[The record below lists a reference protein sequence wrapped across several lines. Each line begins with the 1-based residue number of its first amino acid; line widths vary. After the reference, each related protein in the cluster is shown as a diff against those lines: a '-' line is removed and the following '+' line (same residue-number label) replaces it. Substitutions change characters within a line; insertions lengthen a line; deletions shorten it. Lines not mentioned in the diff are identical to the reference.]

1 VKGPPKLEFQNA
13 GSKWLVENQSETSG
27 VVEVNI
33 TEMKETVY
41 IYGCVGATIDIKG
54 KCKSIVVDGCKKTK
68 VLFDTAMA
76 SCEVINCS
84 RMQIQCR
91 QKVAA
96 VAIDKTDGIIVFLPA
111 TSLGEPVYQ
120 CVLEYASMRYTD

>member
-1 VKGPPKLEFQNA
+1 MSSAPNQIFRVFTRTAAPLLVFSVLAGAMQSANA
-13 GSKWLVENQSETSG
+13 ASL
-27 VVEVNI
+27 
-33 TEMKETVY
+33 
-41 IYGCVGATIDIKG
+41 TIDIKG

-111 TSLGEPVYQ
+111 TSLGKTHFYH
-120 CVLEYASMRYTD
+120 YALTSYMGYTI